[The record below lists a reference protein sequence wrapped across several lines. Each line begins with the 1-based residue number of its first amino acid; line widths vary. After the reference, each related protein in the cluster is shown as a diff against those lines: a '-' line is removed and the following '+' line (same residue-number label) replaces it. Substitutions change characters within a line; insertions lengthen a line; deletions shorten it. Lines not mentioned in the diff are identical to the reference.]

1 MKKIASALLITLLA
15 SSYAMAATEISA
27 NEAKEKN
34 LTLIDTVNHTDRTV
48 SQCSELISKEADSK
62 GAEFYVIKEVI
73 SIGKGD
79 DVSVKA
85 DLYK

>member
-34 LTLIDTVNHTDRTV
+34 LILVDTVNHTDRTV
-48 SQCSELISKEADSK
+48 TQCAELVSKEADSK
-62 GAEFYVIKEVI
+62 GAKFYVIKEVI
-73 SIGKGD
+73 PIGKGS
-79 DVSVKA
+79 DVSIKA
-85 DLYK
+85 DIYK